1 GVLVPAEAERLLQR
15 LLAAAELLAEVARE
29 QEHVAL
35 AAAQGRQLDAG
46 DGDAVQELVAET
58 AGGDLAIE
66 VGAGRHQQAK
76 VRLRGDVGAEPLD
89 AAALEDVEQLDLQGQ
104 VELGDLVDEQRA
116 AVGAL
121 DHAGA
126 AFGRAG

>member
-1 GVLVPAEAERLLQR
+1 MIWSTLTGSSPWGGSSTGSPGGPAEREVAGDGAAQFAHVAGPGVLVPAEAERLLQR

-58 AGGDLAIE
+58 AGGDLAI
-66 VGAGRHQQAK
+66 
-76 VRLRGDVGAEPLD
+76 
-89 AAALEDVEQLDLQGQ
+89 
-104 VELGDLVDEQRA
+104 
-116 AVGAL
+116 
-121 DHAGA
+121 
-126 AFGRAG
+126 